1 MRPSFRN
8 DRPTGFLA
16 IAIFFFF
23 GAAMAM
29 YAAITLFFPK
39 TFLDRGWTLN
49 PSAHEQLGRVGRMIG
64 LPFVVLAVAL
74 LLAGLGWLKRRYWGW
89 LLGFSIIAFNLAVD
103 VFNSI
108 RGKWFKGVVGITIAG
123 LLLAY
128 MLSIRM
134 RRFFLRG

>member
-1 MRPSFRN
+1 
-8 DRPTGFLA
+8 
-16 IAIFFFF
+16 
-23 GAAMAM
+23 
-29 YAAITLFFPK
+29 
-39 TFLDRGWTLN
+39 
-49 PSAHEQLGRVGRMIG
+49 MIG

-89 LLGFSIIAFNLAVD
+89 LLGFSIIAFNLAGD